1 MTSPATRKCP
11 LCGKPRSAEHAPFC
25 SKGCK
30 DRDLMRWLD
39 DGYAL
44 PFGEAM
50 ALEHSTS
57 STRNAEVSGDEVE
70 ARRLAVMDRGRA
82 QQG

>member
-1 MTSPATRKCP
+1 VVPADELLPAARK
-11 LCGKPRSAEHAPFC
+11 LAADIASADPAMIAAY
-25 SKGCK
+25 KK
-30 DRDLMRWLD
+30 LID

-57 STRNAEVSGDEVE
+57 STRNAQVSSDEVE

>member
-11 LCGKPRSAEHAPFC
+11 LCGKPRSTEHAPFC

-44 PFGEAM
+44 PGPPAF
-50 ALEHSTS
+50 
-57 STRNAEVSGDEVE
+57 DEE
-70 ARRLAVMDRGRA
+70 EGKA
-82 QQG
+82 